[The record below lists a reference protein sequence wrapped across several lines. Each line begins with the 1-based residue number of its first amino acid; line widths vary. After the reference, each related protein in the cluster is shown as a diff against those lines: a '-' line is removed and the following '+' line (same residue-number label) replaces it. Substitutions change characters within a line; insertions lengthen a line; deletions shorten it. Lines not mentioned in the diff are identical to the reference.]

1 MDADLMQRPEIGW
14 IVFVAAEEEGDWSG
28 VYDCGAAFK
37 PEEHIFLAGDR
48 DDWPIEQC
56 S

>member
-1 MDADLMQRPEIGW
+1 MNADLMQRPALGW
-14 IVFVAAEEEGDWSG
+14 IVFVAEEGDDWSG
-28 VYDCGAAFK
+28 VYDCGAIFQ
-37 PEEHIFLAGDR
+37 PEPPGFLAGDR